1 MISGPVP
8 VSDRGTRNQLRLQ
21 QLANQGKA
29 DEPAVFFRS
38 LYGEAANDS
47 GLAIHRELRRRNTA
61 LTLYWSVQDLAVPV
75 PEGAVPVVE
84 ETAEWHQ
91 RLGSAQYV
99 VLNVHQPDWY
109 RKPPGQVMVQTYHG
123 YPYKGMGKAW
133 WEFTDM
139 LDKRIASY
147 LDRAAVWDYLVSPAS
162 YATPALLTAF
172 FTPEAASKVAVIES
186 GYPRNDILLSGE
198 GSKVR
203 DRIRAVLDIDEGQ
216 KAVLYAPTFRD
227 HLSTDG
233 MTAVVGELFDTQA
246 AAEALGPD
254 YVLLVRGHAFHARGN
269 AARVSGGNIRDVT
282 YYHDV
287 MELCLASD
295 AAVLDYSS
303 LRFDYALMRK
313 PMIFHVPDKETY
325 HAMRPAIMPYGPT
338 APGPH
343 VRSTEEAVAALRDL
357 DGVASR
363 YRSAVETFISTY
375 LDLEDGHA
383 SERVVDTVFG
393 PLRSAPSAT

>member
-1 MISGPVP
+1 
-8 VSDRGTRNQLRLQ
+8 
-21 QLANQGKA
+21 
-29 DEPAVFFRS
+29 
-38 LYGEAANDS
+38 
-47 GLAIHRELRRRNTA
+47 
-61 LTLYWSVQDLAVPV
+61 
-75 PEGAVPVVE
+75 VVE
-84 ETAEWHQ
+84 KTAEWHQ

-99 VLNVHQPDWY
+99 VLNLHQPDWY

-123 YPYKGMGKAW
+123 YLYKGMGKAW

-139 LDKRIASY
+139 PDERIAFY
-147 LDRAAVWDYLVSPAS
+147 LDRAAAWDYLASPAS
-162 YATPALLTAF
+162 YATPALLAAF
-172 FTPEAASKVAVIES
+172 FTPEAASRVTVIES

-203 DRIRAVLDIDEGQ
+203 DKIRAVLDIDEGQ

-227 HLSTDG
+227 DLSSDG
-233 MTAVVGELFDTQA
+233 LTAVVGDLFDTQA

-254 YVLLVRGHAFHARGN
+254 HVLLVRGHAFHARGN
-269 AARVSGGNIRDVT
+269 AARARGENIRDVT

-287 MELCLASD
+287 IDLCLASD
-295 AAVLDYSS
+295 AAILDYSS
-303 LRFDYALMRK
+303 LRFDYALTRK
-313 PMIFHVPDKETY
+313 PMIFYVPDEESY

-343 VRSTEEAVAALRDL
+343 VRSTEEVVAALRDL
-357 DGVASR
+357 DGVARR

-375 LDLEDGHA
+375 MELEDGHA

-393 PLRSAPSAT
+393 PLHPFTG